1 MKKHWIFPFALT
13 AVLGSAAVGAEAPF
27 RAELPALVTSS
38 GQALDAF
45 TVKTLLGRA
54 GVPHEYNPRAGA
66 ADVKAFKTMVIAIG
80 VSVKGFGAA
89 GITADT
95 EMARTRALLETAK
108 ANKVR
113 VVGVHIGGTQRRE
126 GPSEQFVQLVA
137 PAADYLVVWEEGN
150 ADGYFTKVAAGK
162 KIPLTLIK
170 QPLEVG
176 KALARAFG
184 K

>member
-1 MKKHWIFPFALT
+1 MKHWIVTLALAAAFVPAT
-13 AVLGSAAVGAEAPF
+13 ASAEAPF

-45 TVKTLLGRA
+45 TIKTFLGRA
-54 GVPHEYNPRAGA
+54 GVQHDYKPLAGVE
-66 ADVKAFKTMVIAIG
+66 DLKSLKTLVIAVG

-89 GITADT
+89 GITTDT
-95 EMARTRALLETAK
+95 EMARTKALLEAAK
-108 ANKVR
+108 KGGVR
-113 VVGVHIGGTQRRE
+113 VIGVHIGGVQRRE
-126 GPSEQFVQLVA
+126 GPSEQFVQLVT

-150 ADGYFTKVAAGK
+150 ADGYFTKVSAEK

-176 KALARAFG
+176 KALAQAFG